1 MVYRLGKRAIS
12 QFIRSDCQRRLRLD
26 LYKSASDRNAAR
38 APERDV
44 HRPGFAL
51 NTQAGRSH
59 ERRKFAELEGVL
71 PTLVIH
77 GEIRDFEE
85 NEERAFGVISLSDY
99 VGGATANRL
108 LIEAQY
114 DVTPPFIEAHGLGDL
129 CEGAF
134 FAGGSHL
141 EFGEVRPDIIHV
153 MPANGALRR
162 EIRAD
167 GSIVD
172 VTDHRLGLRI
182 VDIKISG
189 EASPA
194 HFAELA
200 YYGMTLAAWLSFN
213 GHSDRFFVLA
223 DAAVW
228 PGRHD
233 ASSIERQ
240 LQSDVK
246 AHITERDPG
255 KYLDAFAADLENM
268 PPEVVLGRV
277 SRFLRHDLRVVLGEP
292 EWSDLPWHVDRRC
305 LGCDYLGYKWSTR
318 ENAEAGIRT
327 PPQREAKDQS
337 RYCWTMAE
345 ATGHPSRIAGLT
357 EGAAG
362 KLAERGIVDVAG
374 VSAILPGNRVFES
387 HQTLRAKRTVLVA
400 RGQSLA
406 ETRPPEIPDRAGT
419 SAVLPRFADI
429 RVFVSADFDV
439 ASGLT
444 FAFGSYISYGVP
456 NDRRDDAGG
465 RGYSREFRRMHRPML
480 VLERSAD
487 AEGQILMEW
496 LSFLVQDVMR
506 ARRETVAGY
515 KLFNPD
521 KDDVSIQFFIWDRLI
536 FNHLCRVM
544 GRHLDRVLQPVDA
557 DGVNVS
563 PVSWLFP
570 ADRVL
575 QDARFVN
582 VTSPLTIVS
591 EIVNSLMAA
600 PVPHHYGLISFANA
614 LDSDRR
620 VREGGAWSF
629 DVNKFY
635 LDPLSDQIPSERGN
649 EIWER
654 KSPFKS
660 QDFQWHQERTRG
672 VVRDKLRAVEWVV
685 DGLVRRLQDT
695 LSADAP
701 EVNKVFTPVDALAGV
716 GFDGQ
721 MIYQHARLM
730 HAADR
735 LENDLLLAM
744 PPHEREARFDSAR
757 VERTL
762 VGEERL
768 ACLREYGFD
777 RLAGNRAVY
786 VFELRE
792 ASREARIKDGEWL
805 LSFVP
810 EVMMP
815 NVIHA
820 TVARFKQDNPR
831 LEQRR
836 PIANT
841 DYRAP
846 ARSALR
852 VKVRKIDRSNRRLIV
867 EADDLLQQA
876 VELGLFDLD
885 FDAARNQF
893 GVLDPVVIDF
903 FTRRLRDALTGKPG
917 LPGIRNP
924 PLAVARPLFGA
935 RIANVATRRPRASA
949 SVPAETFI
957 WNADVAANSPTGLD
971 PAPIM
976 RIAAELNPQI
986 TPKQIEAIQRAVQ
999 RRLALW
1005 WGPPGTG
1012 KSATAQAF
1020 LGSSLK
1026 CAADQGTGLRIAITA
1041 VTWVAIDH
1049 VARKLPEILRQLG
1062 ISDRVTLVRLASD
1075 AADQVAPELAPHVLP
1090 MDDDQSP
1097 ERIRLGTALNAG
1109 DALVVVAST
1118 VNQIAKIGA
1127 EVLSPLFD
1135 LVLIDEASQ
1144 VDVAHAIIMFT
1155 KLAPNARVVVVGD
1168 DLQMAPIHPIE
1179 PPQGAEDLVGSIF
1192 DFYRHYRGGE
1202 MERTMLDRSFRS
1214 NQEIVEFVKLAGYPD
1229 LHASPR
1235 TAGLRFSTNAPFPAA
1250 APPTWPEGLPWSP
1263 ALAAVLDPGEPLAAV
1278 IHTDRFSSQRNQ
1290 EEADL
1295 VAGLVLSLFD
1305 AGMMD
1310 IDQGNRVALSPV
1322 DFFRKG
1328 VGVVTPHRA
1337 QQAAVFERLATA
1349 LAGRVDE
1356 NEIFAAVDTVE
1367 RFQGQEKTVMI
1378 ASFGLGDKDQI
1389 AAEEV
1394 FLFNL
1399 NRFNV
1404 TASRAKAKFIAI
1416 MSRRLVDHLPSDK
1429 EALKQ
1434 SRLLKHFV
1442 DGFLRRTEPISV
1454 DGFAECWLHKK

>member
-26 LYKSASDRNAAR
+26 LYKSAADRSAAW

-59 ERRKFAELEGVL
+59 ERRRFAELEGVL
-71 PTLVIH
+71 PALVLH
-77 GEIRDFEE
+77 GEIREFEHS
-85 NEERAFGVISLSDY
+85 EERAFGTISLSDHI
-99 VGGATANRL
+99 GGATANQL

-114 DVTPPFIEAHGLGDL
+114 DVTPPFIEAHGLSDL
-129 CEGAF
+129 CGGAF
-134 FAGGSHL
+134 FGGASHL
-141 EFGEVRPDIIHV
+141 EFGEIRPDIIHV
-153 MPANGALRR
+153 VPANGAPRR

-172 VTDHRLGLRI
+172 VADQRMGLRI

-200 YYGMTLAAWLSFN
+200 YYGMTLAAWLTFN

-240 LQSDVK
+240 LQADVK
-246 AHITERDPG
+246 AHVTVRDPAR
-255 KYLDAFAADLENM
+255 YLAAFAADLEEM

-277 SRFLRHDLRVVLGEP
+277 SRFLRHDLRVVLAERQ
-292 EWSDLPWHVDRRC
+292 WSDLPWHVDRRC
-305 LGCDYLGYKWSTR
+305 LGCDYLGYRWSTR
-318 ENAEAGIRT
+318 ENVEAGIRT
-327 PPQREAKDQS
+327 PPRRSAQDQS

-429 RVFVSADFDV
+429 RVFVSVDFDV

-456 NDRRDDAGG
+456 NARREDG
-465 RGYSREFRRMHRPML
+465 RPGYRREFHRMHRPML
-480 VLERSAD
+480 VLERSAE
-487 AEGQILMEW
+487 AEGQILRQW

-506 ARRETVAGY
+506 ARHDILEGY
-515 KLFNPD
+515 RLFNPD
-521 KDDVSIQFFIWDRLI
+521 KDDVSIQFFIWDKLI

-544 GRHLDRVLQPVDA
+544 GRHLDRIMQPVDA

-582 VTSPLTIVS
+582 VTSPLTVVS

-614 LDSDRR
+614 LDGDRR
-620 VREGGAWSF
+620 VREGGTWSF

-654 KSPFKS
+654 KSPFRT

-701 EVNKVFTPVDALAGV
+701 EVGKVFTPVDALTGV

-730 HAADR
+730 HAADK

-762 VGEERL
+762 VGDERL
-768 ACLREYGFD
+768 ACLRTYGLE
-777 RLAGNRAVY
+777 RLATNRSVY

-792 ASREARIKDGEWL
+792 ASKEARVKDGEFMV
-805 LSFVP
+805 SFVP
-810 EVMMP
+810 EAMLPEV
-815 NVIHA
+815 VHK

-841 DYRAP
+841 DYWTP
-846 ARSALR
+846 ARSAFR
-852 VKVRKIDRSNRRLIV
+852 VVVRKIDRSNRRLIV
-867 EADDLLQQA
+867 EAGDLLQQA
-876 VELGLFDLD
+876 VELDLFDMN
-885 FDAARNQF
+885 FDAAQARF
-893 GVLDPVVIDF
+893 GIMDPVVIDF
-903 FTRRLRDALTGKPG
+903 FTRRLKDALSGKPG

-924 PLAVARPLFGA
+924 PLAVARPLFNA
-935 RIANVATRRPRASA
+935 RIANVAVRRPRASA

-957 WNADVAANSPTGLD
+957 WNADVAAESSTGID
-971 PAPIM
+971 PAPVV
-976 RIAAELNPQI
+976 RVATELNPNI
-986 TPKQIEAIQRAVQ
+986 TPKQVEAIERAVQ
-999 RRLALW
+999 HRLALW

-1026 CAADQGTGLRIAITA
+1026 CAADEGAGLRIAITA

-1049 VARKLPEILRQLG
+1049 VARKLPEILRRLG
-1062 ISDRVTLVRLASD
+1062 ISDRVTLVRLAPNGTGD
-1075 AADQVAPELAPHVLP
+1075 VAPELVPHALA
-1090 MDDDQSP
+1090 MDDEQSP
-1097 ERIRLGTALNAG
+1097 ERIRLGAALHA
-1109 DALVVVAST
+1109 DDTLVVVAST

-1127 EVLSPLFD
+1127 EVVSPLFD

-1179 PPQGAEDLVGSIF
+1179 PPQGAENLVGSIF
-1192 DFYRHYRGGE
+1192 DFYRHYRSGE
-1202 MERTMLDRSFRS
+1202 IERTMLDRSFRS
-1214 NQEIVEFVKLAGYPD
+1214 NREIVEFVKLAGYPD

-1235 TAGLRFSTNAPFPAA
+1235 TANLRFATETALPAA
-1250 APPTWPEGLPWSP
+1250 TPAAWPEDLPWSP
-1263 ALAAVLDPGEPLAAV
+1263 ALAAILDPQEPLAAV
-1278 IHTDRFSSQRNQ
+1278 VHTDRFSSQRNQ

-1295 VAGLVLSLFD
+1295 VAGLVLSLFE
-1305 AGMMD
+1305 AGLMD
-1310 IDQGNRVALSPV
+1310 IDQNNGAVLSAE

-1328 VGVVTPHRA
+1328 IGIVTPHRA

-1349 LAGRVDE
+1349 LAGRVDA

-1429 EALKQ
+1429 DALNE

-1442 DGFLRRTEPISV
+1442 DGFLRRTERISV
-1454 DGFAECWLHKK
+1454 DGFAECWLHKQ